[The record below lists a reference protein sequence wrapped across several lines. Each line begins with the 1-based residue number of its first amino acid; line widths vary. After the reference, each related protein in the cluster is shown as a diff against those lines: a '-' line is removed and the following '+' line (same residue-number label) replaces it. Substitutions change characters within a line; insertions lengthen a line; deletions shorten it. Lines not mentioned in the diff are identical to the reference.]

1 MNAPVAKTCRQ
12 RRLFARFASVCA
24 LVALA
29 LLLLPA
35 AAHADGYSMTQTYI
49 GATVEADGSLTVVEG
64 RQFDFDD
71 DINGVFWEINTGTNQ
86 QGGTAGVDVLSV
98 EEEDTAFNKVDSANK
113 GDSGVYT
120 VEQTGDGVRIKVFS
134 PHESGDS
141 AIYYVSYI
149 MTGAVM
155 NWADTAE
162 LYWKFVGD
170 GWSADSD
177 DVEMEVYF
185 ANAAAGTAAVKGDNF
200 RAWGHGPLTGD
211 VSLDADEPMV
221 TYTIPCVHQ
230 GEFAE
235 ARIAFPSD
243 WVPQLAASG
252 EERMSTILGEEK
264 EWADEAN
271 ARRAHARMISNALAV
286 LSVVAAVA
294 FTGTIVVLKLRR
306 RKPKPL
312 FQDEYFRDVPS
323 ADHPAVLSALMSWNE
338 VPDQAYIA
346 TLMKLT
352 DDRVIKLEQATVTKA
367 KKGLL
372 GREKE
377 EQTYRVTVSDA
388 GWKSAK
394 GIDRMVLKVFFA
406 GAKPDENGDRSRTFD
421 ELQHYVKQHATPVG
435 DKLED
440 YQNTVKGKLAD
451 SEYVASDGIVAMV
464 FCLVLGI
471 LIACVPAG
479 SIFFTDGAHANI
491 VAAVISVPIVLVGIG
506 VGLTFRRFTPEGA
519 EVAARC
525 KALKHWLEDFT
536 RLKEAVPGDLVLWN
550 KLLVM
555 GAALGVSK
563 EVLRQLAEAV
573 PPEVREADGFYDNY
587 PCYWWY
593 YHHYGI
599 DSPLDSFNDVY
610 HESIRELASSSD
622 SSGGGGGG
630 GGAVAPTTYDIVIP
644 SALANIVKADKTK
657 AAAGD
662 TVTLT
667 AAGEGTLTVTDAN
680 GKSVAL
686 TDLGSGKYTFK
697 MPSAKVSV
705 GFKTTA
711 DQPCDG
717 GKDCPSAPFTD
728 VDTAKWYHLS
738 VDYVLTHKMM
748 NGVSSRAFA
757 PNANLTRGMLVQ
769 ILYNLEGKP
778 KGTAANFSDV
788 QADAWYA
795 EAVGWAAA
803 NKVVTGYAD
812 GTFRPNDAVTRE
824 QAAAILYRYAQS
836 KGIDVS
842 VGENTN
848 ILSYVDVQ
856 QASEYA
862 IPALQWA
869 VGAGVLNGKNG
880 GRLAPTGTA
889 TRAEIAA
896 IMQRW
901 CENIIKK

>member
-12 RRLFARFASVCA
+12 RHLFARFASVCA

-71 DINGVFWEINTGTNQ
+71 DINGVYWDINTGSNQ

-98 EEEDTAFNKVDSANK
+98 EEDDTAFNKVDYANK

-120 VEQTGDGVRIKVFS
+120 VEQSDGSVRIKVFS
-134 PHESGDS
+134 PHESDDS
-141 AIYYVSYI
+141 AIYYVSYT

-170 GWSADSD
+170 GWSANSD

-185 ANAAAGTAAVKGDNF
+185 ADGAIGTPASKGDNF

-211 VSLDADEPMV
+211 VSIDADEPMV
-221 TYTIPCVHQ
+221 TYTIPCVHE

-243 WVPQLAASG
+243 WVPGLSASS
-252 EERMSTILGEEK
+252 EERMPTILSEEK
-264 EWADEAN
+264 TWAEEAN
-271 ARRAHARMISNALAV
+271 ARRARARMIANTLAAV
-286 LSVVAAVA
+286 SVVAAVT
-294 FTGTIVVLKLRR
+294 FTGVIVVLKLRR

-352 DDRVIKLEQATVTKA
+352 DDRVIKLEETTETK

-372 GREKE
+372 RREKE
-377 EQTYRVTVSDA
+377 ERTYRITVTDEA
-388 GWKSAK
+388 WKAAK
-394 GIDRMVLKVFFA
+394 KDGIDRDVLKVFFA
-406 GAKPDENGDRSRTFD
+406 GVKPDKDGVRSRTFS
-421 ELQHYVKQHATPVG
+421 ELEEYASERTESVG

-440 YQNTVKGKLAD
+440 YQNTVKGELAD
-451 SEYVASDGIVAMV
+451 REYVASDGIVAMV
-464 FCLVLGI
+464 FGLVLGI
-471 LIACVPAG
+471 LIAFIPVG
-479 SIFFTDGAHANI
+479 SIFFTDGAQANI
-491 VAAVISVPIVLVGIG
+491 IAAIVSVPIVLVGIG
-506 VGLTFRRFTPEGA
+506 VSRTFRRFTPEGA

-555 GAALGVSK
+555 GVALGVSK

-593 YHHYGI
+593 YHHYGTE
-599 DSPLDSFNDVY
+599 SPLDSFNDVY
-610 HESIRELASSSD
+610 HESISAVASSSD

-630 GGAVAPTTYDIVIP
+630 G
-644 SALANIVKADKTK
+644 
-657 AAAGD
+657 
-662 TVTLT
+662 
-667 AAGEGTLTVTDAN
+667 
-680 GKSVAL
+680 
-686 TDLGSGKYTFK
+686 F
-697 MPSAKVSV
+697 SV
-705 GFKTTA
+705 G
-711 DQPCDG
+711 G
-717 GKDCPSAPFTD
+717 GGGA
-728 VDTAKWYHLS
+728 
-738 VDYVLTHKMM
+738 
-748 NGVSSRAFA
+748 G
-757 PNANLTRGMLVQ
+757 G
-769 ILYNLEGKP
+769 G
-778 KGTAANFSDV
+778 G
-788 QADAWYA
+788 
-795 EAVGWAAA
+795 G
-803 NKVVTGYAD
+803 
-812 GTFRPNDAVTRE
+812 GTF
-824 QAAAILYRYAQS
+824 
-836 KGIDVS
+836 
-842 VGENTN
+842 
-848 ILSYVDVQ
+848 
-856 QASEYA
+856 
-862 IPALQWA
+862 
-869 VGAGVLNGKNG
+869 
-880 GRLAPTGTA
+880 
-889 TRAEIAA
+889 
-896 IMQRW
+896 
-901 CENIIKK
+901 

>member
-1 MNAPVAKTCRQ
+1 MNTLAAKVSRQ
-12 RRLFARFASVCA
+12 RHLFARFASVCV

-29 LLLLPA
+29 LLLLPV

-49 GATVEADGSLTVVEG
+49 SATVEADGSLTVVEG

-86 QGGTAGVDVLSV
+86 QGGTADVDVLSV

-120 VEQTGDGVRIKVFS
+120 VEQAGDGVRIKVFS

-141 AIYYVSYI
+141 AIYYVSYT

-177 DVEMEVYF
+177 DVEMEVRF

-200 RAWGHGPLTGD
+200 RAWGHGPLAGD

-221 TYTIPCVHQ
+221 TYTIPCVHE

-252 EERMSTILGEEK
+252 EERMSTILSEEK

-271 ARRAHARMISNALAV
+271 ARRAHARMIANALAV

-294 FTGTIVVLKLRR
+294 FTGTIVMLKLRK

-377 EQTYRVTVSDA
+377 EQTYRITVTDEA
-388 GWKSAK
+388 WKAAK
-394 GIDRMVLKVFFA
+394 KDGIDRDVLKVFFA
-406 GAKPDENGDRSRTFD
+406 GVKPDKDGVRSRTFS
-421 ELQHYVKQHATPVG
+421 ELEEYASERTTSVG

-440 YQNTVKGKLAD
+440 YQSTVKGKLEAR
-451 SEYVASDGIVAMV
+451 ELIASDGTVALV
-464 FCLVLGI
+464 AGLVLGI
-471 LIACVPAG
+471 IIVFGILG
-479 SIFFTDGAHANI
+479 SLFYTDFADANVGAAMISIPVTI
-491 VAAVISVPIVLVGIG
+491 VGFVLSC
-506 VGLTFRRFTPEGA
+506 TFRRYTSEGA

-536 RLKEAVPGDLVLWN
+536 RLKEAVPSDLILWN

-555 GAALGVSK
+555 GVALGVSK

-573 PPEVREADGFYDNY
+573 PADLRNSDDFYDNY

-593 YHHYGI
+593 YHHYGNE
-599 DSPLDSFNDVY
+599 SPLDSFNDVY
-610 HESIRELASSSD
+610 HETIRELASSSD
-622 SSGGGGGG
+622 SSSAGSGGGFSGGGGGG
-630 GGAVAPTTYDIVIP
+630 VGG
-644 SALANIVKADKTK
+644 
-657 AAAGD
+657 
-662 TVTLT
+662 
-667 AAGEGTLTVTDAN
+667 
-680 GKSVAL
+680 
-686 TDLGSGKYTFK
+686 
-697 MPSAKVSV
+697 
-705 GFKTTA
+705 
-711 DQPCDG
+711 G
-717 GKDCPSAPFTD
+717 G
-728 VDTAKWYHLS
+728 
-738 VDYVLTHKMM
+738 
-748 NGVSSRAFA
+748 G
-757 PNANLTRGMLVQ
+757 
-769 ILYNLEGKP
+769 
-778 KGTAANFSDV
+778 
-788 QADAWYA
+788 
-795 EAVGWAAA
+795 
-803 NKVVTGYAD
+803 
-812 GTFRPNDAVTRE
+812 GTF
-824 QAAAILYRYAQS
+824 
-836 KGIDVS
+836 
-842 VGENTN
+842 
-848 ILSYVDVQ
+848 
-856 QASEYA
+856 
-862 IPALQWA
+862 
-869 VGAGVLNGKNG
+869 
-880 GRLAPTGTA
+880 
-889 TRAEIAA
+889 
-896 IMQRW
+896 
-901 CENIIKK
+901 

>member
-1 MNAPVAKTCRQ
+1 MNDPVAKTCRQ
-12 RRLFARFASVCA
+12 RRPFARFASVCA

-49 GATVEADGSLTVVEG
+49 SATVEADGSLTVVEG

-71 DINGVFWEINTGTNQ
+71 DINGVFWEINTGSNQ
-86 QGGTAGVDVLSV
+86 QGGS
-98 EEEDTAFNKVDSANK
+98 
-113 GDSGVYT
+113 
-120 VEQTGDGVRIKVFS
+120 
-134 PHESGDS
+134 
-141 AIYYVSYI
+141 
-149 MTGAVM
+149 
-155 NWADTAE
+155 
-162 LYWKFVGD
+162 
-170 GWSADSD
+170 
-177 DVEMEVYF
+177 
-185 ANAAAGTAAVKGDNF
+185 AAVKGDNF

-211 VSLDADEPMV
+211 VSLDEDEPMV

-252 EERMSTILGEEK
+252 EERMSTILSEEK

-271 ARRAHARMISNALAV
+271 ARRAHARMIANALAV

-294 FTGTIVVLKLRR
+294 FTGTIVMLKLRK
-306 RKPKPL
+306 RKPKPKPFL
-312 FQDEYFRDVPS
+312 QDEYFRDVPS

-394 GIDRMVLKVFFA
+394 GIDHMVLKVFFA

-471 LIACVPAG
+471 LIAFVPVG
-479 SIFFTDGAHANI
+479 SIFFTDGAQANI
-491 VAAVISVPIVLVGIG
+491 TAAVISVPIVLVGIG

-536 RLKEAVPGDLVLWN
+536 HLKEAVPGDLVLWN

-555 GAALGVSK
+555 GVALGVSK

-599 DSPLDSFNDVY
+599 ESPLDSFDDVY

-630 GGAVAPTTYDIVIP
+630 GF
-644 SALANIVKADKTK
+644 
-657 AAAGD
+657 
-662 TVTLT
+662 
-667 AAGEGTLTVTDAN
+667 
-680 GKSVAL
+680 
-686 TDLGSGKYTFK
+686 SGGGGGG
-697 MPSAKVSV
+697 V
-705 GFKTTA
+705 G
-711 DQPCDG
+711 G
-717 GKDCPSAPFTD
+717 G
-728 VDTAKWYHLS
+728 
-738 VDYVLTHKMM
+738 
-748 NGVSSRAFA
+748 G
-757 PNANLTRGMLVQ
+757 G
-769 ILYNLEGKP
+769 
-778 KGTAANFSDV
+778 
-788 QADAWYA
+788 
-795 EAVGWAAA
+795 
-803 NKVVTGYAD
+803 
-812 GTFRPNDAVTRE
+812 GTF
-824 QAAAILYRYAQS
+824 
-836 KGIDVS
+836 
-842 VGENTN
+842 
-848 ILSYVDVQ
+848 
-856 QASEYA
+856 
-862 IPALQWA
+862 
-869 VGAGVLNGKNG
+869 
-880 GRLAPTGTA
+880 
-889 TRAEIAA
+889 
-896 IMQRW
+896 
-901 CENIIKK
+901 

>member
-12 RRLFARFASVCA
+12 RHLFARFASVCA

-71 DINGVFWEINTGTNQ
+71 DINGVYWDINTGTNQ

-98 EEEDTAFNKVDSANK
+98 EEDDAAFSRVDYANK

-120 VEQTGDGVRIKVFS
+120 VEQSDGSVRIKVFS
-134 PHESGDS
+134 PHESDDS
-141 AIYYVSYI
+141 AIYYVSYT

-170 GWSADSD
+170 GWSANSD

-185 ANAAAGTAAVKGDNF
+185 ADGAIGTPASKGDNF

-211 VSLDADEPMV
+211 VSIDADEPMV
-221 TYTIPCVHQ
+221 TYTIPCVHE

-243 WVPQLAASG
+243 WVPGLSASS
-252 EERMSTILGEEK
+252 EERMPTILSEEK
-264 EWADEAN
+264 TWAEEAN
-271 ARRAHARMISNALAV
+271 ARRARARMIANTLAAV
-286 LSVVAAVA
+286 SVVAAVT
-294 FTGTIVVLKLRR
+294 FTGVIVVLKLRR

-352 DDRVIKLEQATVTKA
+352 DDRVIKLEETTETK

-372 GREKE
+372 RREKE
-377 EQTYRVTVSDA
+377 EQTYRITVTDEA
-388 GWKSAK
+388 WKAAK
-394 GIDRMVLKVFFA
+394 KDGIDRDVLKVFFA
-406 GAKPDENGDRSRTFD
+406 GVKPDKDGVRSRTFS
-421 ELQHYVKQHATPVG
+421 ELEEYASERTESVG

-440 YQNTVKGKLAD
+440 YQNTVKGELAD
-451 SEYVASDGIVAMV
+451 REYVASDGIVAMV
-464 FCLVLGI
+464 FGLVLAI
-471 LIACVPAG
+471 LIAFIPVG
-479 SIFFTDGAHANI
+479 SIFFTDGAQANI
-491 VAAVISVPIVLVGIG
+491 IAAIVSVPIVLVGIG
-506 VGLTFRRFTPEGA
+506 VSRTFRRFTPEGA

-555 GAALGVSK
+555 GVALGVSK

-593 YHHYGI
+593 YHHYGTE
-599 DSPLDSFNDVY
+599 SPLDSFNDVY
-610 HESIRELASSSD
+610 HETIRELASSSD
-622 SSGGGGGG
+622 SSSGGGGGG
-630 GGAVAPTTYDIVIP
+630 FSGG
-644 SALANIVKADKTK
+644 
-657 AAAGD
+657 G
-662 TVTLT
+662 
-667 AAGEGTLTVTDAN
+667 GG
-680 GKSVAL
+680 G
-686 TDLGSGKYTFK
+686 
-697 MPSAKVSV
+697 V
-705 GFKTTA
+705 G
-711 DQPCDG
+711 G
-717 GKDCPSAPFTD
+717 G
-728 VDTAKWYHLS
+728 
-738 VDYVLTHKMM
+738 
-748 NGVSSRAFA
+748 G
-757 PNANLTRGMLVQ
+757 G
-769 ILYNLEGKP
+769 
-778 KGTAANFSDV
+778 
-788 QADAWYA
+788 
-795 EAVGWAAA
+795 
-803 NKVVTGYAD
+803 
-812 GTFRPNDAVTRE
+812 GTF
-824 QAAAILYRYAQS
+824 
-836 KGIDVS
+836 
-842 VGENTN
+842 
-848 ILSYVDVQ
+848 
-856 QASEYA
+856 
-862 IPALQWA
+862 
-869 VGAGVLNGKNG
+869 
-880 GRLAPTGTA
+880 
-889 TRAEIAA
+889 
-896 IMQRW
+896 
-901 CENIIKK
+901 

>member
-1 MNAPVAKTCRQ
+1 MNTLAAKVSRQ
-12 RRLFARFASVCA
+12 RRPFARFVSICA
-24 LVALA
+24 LVACA

-35 AAHADGYSMTQTYI
+35 VAHADGYSMTQTYI

-71 DINGVFWEINTGTNQ
+71 DINGVFWEINTGSNQ
-86 QGGTAGVDVLSV
+86 QGGAAGVNVLSV
-98 EEEDTAFNKVDSANK
+98 EEDDTAFNKVDSANK
-113 GDSGVYT
+113 GDNGVYT
-120 VEQTGDGVRIKVFS
+120 VEQSDSGVRIKVFS

-141 AIYYVSYI
+141 AIYYVSYT

-252 EERMSTILGEEK
+252 EERMSTILSEEK

-271 ARRAHARMISNALAV
+271 ARRAHARMIANVLAV

-394 GIDRMVLKVFFA
+394 GIDHMVLKVFFA
-406 GAKPDENGDRSRTFD
+406 GVKPDKDGVRSRTFS
-421 ELQHYVKQHATPVG
+421 ELEEYASERTTSVG

-440 YQNTVKGKLAD
+440 YQSTVKGKLEAR
-451 SEYVASDGIVAMV
+451 EFIASDGTIAMV
-464 FCLVLGI
+464 AGLVLGI
-471 LIACVPAG
+471 IIVFGILGSLIYTDFADANVGAAMI
-479 SIFFTDGAHANI
+479 SIPVTI
-491 VAAVISVPIVLVGIG
+491 VGFVLSC
-506 VGLTFRRFTPEGA
+506 TFRRYTPEGA

-536 RLKEAVPGDLVLWN
+536 RLKEAIPSDLILWN

-555 GAALGVSK
+555 GVALGVSK

-573 PPEVREADGFYDNY
+573 PADLRNSDDFYDNY

-593 YHHYGI
+593 YHHYGNE
-599 DSPLDSFNDVY
+599 SPLDSFNDVY
-610 HESIRELASSSD
+610 HETIRELASSSD
-622 SSGGGGGG
+622 SSSGGSGGGFSGGGGGG
-630 GGAVAPTTYDIVIP
+630 VGG
-644 SALANIVKADKTK
+644 
-657 AAAGD
+657 
-662 TVTLT
+662 
-667 AAGEGTLTVTDAN
+667 
-680 GKSVAL
+680 
-686 TDLGSGKYTFK
+686 
-697 MPSAKVSV
+697 
-705 GFKTTA
+705 
-711 DQPCDG
+711 G
-717 GKDCPSAPFTD
+717 G
-728 VDTAKWYHLS
+728 
-738 VDYVLTHKMM
+738 
-748 NGVSSRAFA
+748 G
-757 PNANLTRGMLVQ
+757 
-769 ILYNLEGKP
+769 
-778 KGTAANFSDV
+778 
-788 QADAWYA
+788 
-795 EAVGWAAA
+795 
-803 NKVVTGYAD
+803 
-812 GTFRPNDAVTRE
+812 GTF
-824 QAAAILYRYAQS
+824 
-836 KGIDVS
+836 
-842 VGENTN
+842 
-848 ILSYVDVQ
+848 
-856 QASEYA
+856 
-862 IPALQWA
+862 
-869 VGAGVLNGKNG
+869 
-880 GRLAPTGTA
+880 
-889 TRAEIAA
+889 
-896 IMQRW
+896 
-901 CENIIKK
+901 

>member
-1 MNAPVAKTCRQ
+1 MNTLAAKVSRQ

-49 GATVEADGSLTVVEG
+49 SATVEADGSLTVVEG

-86 QGGTAGVDVLSV
+86 QGGTADVDVLSV

-120 VEQTGDGVRIKVFS
+120 VEQAGDGVRIKVFS

-141 AIYYVSYI
+141 AIYYVSYT

-177 DVEMEVYF
+177 DVEMEVRF

-200 RAWGHGPLTGD
+200 RAWGHGPLAGD
-211 VSLDADEPMV
+211 VSLDEDEPMV

-252 EERMSTILGEEK
+252 EERMSTILSEEK

-271 ARRAHARMISNALAV
+271 ARRAHARMIANALAV

-294 FTGTIVVLKLRR
+294 FTGTIVMLKLRK

-394 GIDRMVLKVFFA
+394 GIDHMVLKVFFA
-406 GAKPDENGDRSRTFD
+406 GVKPDKDGVRSRTFS
-421 ELQHYVKQHATPVG
+421 ELEEYASERTTSVG

-440 YQNTVKGKLAD
+440 YQSTVKGKLEAR
-451 SEYVASDGIVAMV
+451 ELIASDGTIAMV
-464 FCLVLGI
+464 AGLVLGI
-471 LIACVPAG
+471 IIVFGILG
-479 SIFFTDGAHANI
+479 SLFYTDFADANVGAAMISIPVTI
-491 VAAVISVPIVLVGIG
+491 VGFVLSC
-506 VGLTFRRFTPEGA
+506 TFRRYTPEGA

-536 RLKEAVPGDLVLWN
+536 RLKEAIPSDLILWN

-555 GAALGVSK
+555 GVALGVSK

-573 PPEVREADGFYDNY
+573 PADLRNSDDFYDNY

-593 YHHYGI
+593 YHHYGNE
-599 DSPLDSFNDVY
+599 SPLDSFNDVY
-610 HESIRELASSSD
+610 HETIRELASSSD
-622 SSGGGGGG
+622 SSSGGGGGG
-630 GGAVAPTTYDIVIP
+630 FSGG
-644 SALANIVKADKTK
+644 
-657 AAAGD
+657 G
-662 TVTLT
+662 
-667 AAGEGTLTVTDAN
+667 GG
-680 GKSVAL
+680 G
-686 TDLGSGKYTFK
+686 
-697 MPSAKVSV
+697 V
-705 GFKTTA
+705 G
-711 DQPCDG
+711 G
-717 GKDCPSAPFTD
+717 G
-728 VDTAKWYHLS
+728 
-738 VDYVLTHKMM
+738 
-748 NGVSSRAFA
+748 G
-757 PNANLTRGMLVQ
+757 G
-769 ILYNLEGKP
+769 
-778 KGTAANFSDV
+778 
-788 QADAWYA
+788 
-795 EAVGWAAA
+795 
-803 NKVVTGYAD
+803 
-812 GTFRPNDAVTRE
+812 GTF
-824 QAAAILYRYAQS
+824 
-836 KGIDVS
+836 
-842 VGENTN
+842 
-848 ILSYVDVQ
+848 
-856 QASEYA
+856 
-862 IPALQWA
+862 
-869 VGAGVLNGKNG
+869 
-880 GRLAPTGTA
+880 
-889 TRAEIAA
+889 
-896 IMQRW
+896 
-901 CENIIKK
+901 

>member
-1 MNAPVAKTCRQ
+1 MNTLAAKVSRQ
-12 RRLFARFASVCA
+12 RHLFARFASVCA

-35 AAHADGYSMTQTYI
+35 AAHADGYTMTQTYI

-71 DINGVFWEINTGTNQ
+71 DINGVYWDINTGSNQ
-86 QGGTAGVDVLSV
+86 QGGSVNVDVLSV
-98 EEEDTAFNKVDSANK
+98 EEDDAAFSRVDYANK

-120 VEQTGDGVRIKVFS
+120 VEQSDGGVKIKVFS

-141 AIYYVSYI
+141 AIYYVSYT

-170 GWSADSD
+170 GWSANSD

-185 ANAAAGTAAVKGDNF
+185 ANGVTGTPASKGDNF

-211 VSLDADEPMV
+211 VSLDADKPMV

-243 WVPQLAASG
+243 WVPGLSASS
-252 EERMSTILGEEK
+252 EERMPTILSEEK
-264 EWADEAN
+264 AWAEEAN
-271 ARRAHARMISNALAV
+271 ARRARARMIANTLAV
-286 LSVVAAVA
+286 VSVVAAVA
-294 FTGTIVVLKLRR
+294 FTGVIIVLKLRR

-352 DDRVIKLEQATVTKA
+352 DDRVIKLEEATVTKA

-388 GWKSAK
+388 GWRSVRK
-394 GIDRMVLKVFFA
+394 GSVDRAVLKVFFA
-406 GAKPDENGDRSRTFD
+406 GVKPDENGDRSRTFD

-451 SEYVASDGIVAMV
+451 NEYVASDGIVAMV
-464 FCLVLGI
+464 FGLVLGI
-471 LIACVPAG
+471 LIAFIPVG
-479 SIFFTDGAHANI
+479 SIFFTDGAEANI
-491 VAAVISVPIVLVGIG
+491 IAAFISVPIVLVGIG
-506 VGLTFRRFTPEGA
+506 LSLTFRRFTPEGA

-555 GAALGVSK
+555 GVALGVSK

-593 YHHYGI
+593 YHHYGTE
-599 DSPLDSFNDVY
+599 SPLDSFNDVY
-610 HESIRELASSSD
+610 HESISAVASSSD

-630 GGAVAPTTYDIVIP
+630 GFSGGGGGGA
-644 SALANIVKADKTK
+644 
-657 AAAGD
+657 
-662 TVTLT
+662 
-667 AAGEGTLTVTDAN
+667 
-680 GKSVAL
+680 
-686 TDLGSGKYTFK
+686 
-697 MPSAKVSV
+697 
-705 GFKTTA
+705 
-711 DQPCDG
+711 G
-717 GKDCPSAPFTD
+717 G
-728 VDTAKWYHLS
+728 
-738 VDYVLTHKMM
+738 
-748 NGVSSRAFA
+748 G
-757 PNANLTRGMLVQ
+757 G
-769 ILYNLEGKP
+769 G
-778 KGTAANFSDV
+778 
-788 QADAWYA
+788 
-795 EAVGWAAA
+795 
-803 NKVVTGYAD
+803 
-812 GTFRPNDAVTRE
+812 GTF
-824 QAAAILYRYAQS
+824 
-836 KGIDVS
+836 
-842 VGENTN
+842 
-848 ILSYVDVQ
+848 
-856 QASEYA
+856 
-862 IPALQWA
+862 
-869 VGAGVLNGKNG
+869 
-880 GRLAPTGTA
+880 
-889 TRAEIAA
+889 
-896 IMQRW
+896 
-901 CENIIKK
+901 

>member
-1 MNAPVAKTCRQ
+1 MNAPVANTCRQ
-12 RRLFARFASVCA
+12 RCLFARFASVCV

-29 LLLLPA
+29 LLLLPV

-71 DINGVFWEINTGTNQ
+71 DINGVFWEINIGSNQ
-86 QGGTAGVDVLSV
+86 QGGAAGVNVLSV
-98 EEEDTAFNKVDSANK
+98 EEDDTAFNKVDSANK
-113 GDSGVYT
+113 GDNGVYT
-120 VEQTGDGVRIKVFS
+120 VEQSDSGVRIKVFS

-141 AIYYVSYI
+141 AIYYVSYT

-177 DVEMEVYF
+177 DVEMEVHF

-211 VSLDADEPMV
+211 VSLDVDEPMV

-252 EERMSTILGEEK
+252 EERMSTILSEEK

-271 ARRAHARMISNALAV
+271 ARRAHARMIANALAV
-286 LSVVAAVA
+286 VSVVAAVA
-294 FTGTIVVLKLRR
+294 FTGVIVVLKLRR

-352 DDRVIKLEQATVTKA
+352 DDRVIKLEEATVTKA
-367 KKGLL
+367 KKGML

-388 GWKSAK
+388 GWKSVKK
-394 GIDRMVLKVFFA
+394 GSADRAVLKVFFA
-406 GAKPDENGDRSRTFD
+406 GVKPDENGDRTRTFD

-440 YQNTVKGKLAD
+440 YQSTVKGELAD
-451 SEYVASDGIVAMV
+451 REYVASDGIVAMV
-464 FCLVLGI
+464 FGLVLGI
-471 LIACVPAG
+471 LLVCFSVG
-479 SIFFTDGAHANI
+479 SMIFTDVAQANVIAAI
-491 VAAVISVPIVLVGIG
+491 VSVPIVLVG
-506 VGLTFRRFTPEGA
+506 VGLSFTFRRFTPEGA

-555 GAALGVSK
+555 GVALGVSK

-593 YHHYGI
+593 YHHYGTE
-599 DSPLDSFNDVY
+599 SPLDSFNDVY
-610 HESIRELASSSD
+610 HESISAVASSSD
-622 SSGGGGGG
+622 SSSGGGGGG
-630 GGAVAPTTYDIVIP
+630 FSGG
-644 SALANIVKADKTK
+644 
-657 AAAGD
+657 G
-662 TVTLT
+662 
-667 AAGEGTLTVTDAN
+667 GG
-680 GKSVAL
+680 G
-686 TDLGSGKYTFK
+686 
-697 MPSAKVSV
+697 V
-705 GFKTTA
+705 G
-711 DQPCDG
+711 G
-717 GKDCPSAPFTD
+717 G
-728 VDTAKWYHLS
+728 
-738 VDYVLTHKMM
+738 
-748 NGVSSRAFA
+748 G
-757 PNANLTRGMLVQ
+757 G
-769 ILYNLEGKP
+769 
-778 KGTAANFSDV
+778 
-788 QADAWYA
+788 
-795 EAVGWAAA
+795 
-803 NKVVTGYAD
+803 
-812 GTFRPNDAVTRE
+812 GTF
-824 QAAAILYRYAQS
+824 
-836 KGIDVS
+836 
-842 VGENTN
+842 
-848 ILSYVDVQ
+848 
-856 QASEYA
+856 
-862 IPALQWA
+862 
-869 VGAGVLNGKNG
+869 
-880 GRLAPTGTA
+880 
-889 TRAEIAA
+889 
-896 IMQRW
+896 
-901 CENIIKK
+901 

>member
-1 MNAPVAKTCRQ
+1 MNTLAAKVSRQ
-12 RRLFARFASVCA
+12 RHLFARFASVCV

-29 LLLLPA
+29 LLLLPV

-49 GATVEADGSLTVVEG
+49 SATVEADGSLTVVEG

-71 DINGVFWEINTGTNQ
+71 DINGVFWEINTGSNQ

-141 AIYYVSYI
+141 AIYYVSYT

-177 DVEMEVYF
+177 DVEMEVCF

-211 VSLDADEPMV
+211 VSLDEDEPMV

-252 EERMSTILGEEK
+252 EERMSTILSEEK

-271 ARRAHARMISNALAV
+271 ARRAHARMIANALAV

-294 FTGTIVVLKLRR
+294 FTGTIVMLKLRK

-377 EQTYRVTVSDA
+377 EQTYRVTVTDEA
-388 GWKSAK
+388 WKAAK
-394 GIDRMVLKVFFA
+394 KDGIDRDVLKVFFA
-406 GAKPDENGDRSRTFD
+406 GVKPDKDGVRSRTFS
-421 ELQHYVKQHATPVG
+421 ELEEYASERTTSVG

-440 YQNTVKGKLAD
+440 YQSTVKGKLEAR
-451 SEYVASDGIVAMV
+451 ELIASDGTVALV
-464 FCLVLGI
+464 AGLVLGI
-471 LIACVPAG
+471 IIVFGILG
-479 SIFFTDGAHANI
+479 SLFYTDFADANVGAAMISIPVTI
-491 VAAVISVPIVLVGIG
+491 VGFVLSC
-506 VGLTFRRFTPEGA
+506 TFRRYTSEGA

-536 RLKEAVPGDLVLWN
+536 RLKEAVPSDLILWN

-555 GAALGVSK
+555 GVALGVSK

-573 PPEVREADGFYDNY
+573 PADLRNSDDFYDNY

-593 YHHYGI
+593 YHHYGNE
-599 DSPLDSFNDVY
+599 SPLDSFNDVY
-610 HESIRELASSSD
+610 HETIRELASSSD
-622 SSGGGGGG
+622 SSSGGSGGGFSGGGGGG
-630 GGAVAPTTYDIVIP
+630 VGG
-644 SALANIVKADKTK
+644 
-657 AAAGD
+657 
-662 TVTLT
+662 
-667 AAGEGTLTVTDAN
+667 
-680 GKSVAL
+680 
-686 TDLGSGKYTFK
+686 
-697 MPSAKVSV
+697 
-705 GFKTTA
+705 
-711 DQPCDG
+711 G
-717 GKDCPSAPFTD
+717 G
-728 VDTAKWYHLS
+728 
-738 VDYVLTHKMM
+738 
-748 NGVSSRAFA
+748 G
-757 PNANLTRGMLVQ
+757 
-769 ILYNLEGKP
+769 
-778 KGTAANFSDV
+778 
-788 QADAWYA
+788 
-795 EAVGWAAA
+795 
-803 NKVVTGYAD
+803 
-812 GTFRPNDAVTRE
+812 GTF
-824 QAAAILYRYAQS
+824 
-836 KGIDVS
+836 
-842 VGENTN
+842 
-848 ILSYVDVQ
+848 
-856 QASEYA
+856 
-862 IPALQWA
+862 
-869 VGAGVLNGKNG
+869 
-880 GRLAPTGTA
+880 
-889 TRAEIAA
+889 
-896 IMQRW
+896 
-901 CENIIKK
+901 

>member
-12 RRLFARFASVCA
+12 RHLFARFASVCA

-71 DINGVFWEINTGTNQ
+71 DINGVYWDINTGTNQ

-98 EEEDTAFNKVDSANK
+98 EEDDAAFSRVDYANK

-120 VEQTGDGVRIKVFS
+120 VEQSDGSVRIKVFS
-134 PHESGDS
+134 PHESDDS
-141 AIYYVSYI
+141 AIYYVSYT

-170 GWSADSD
+170 GWSANSD

-185 ANAAAGTAAVKGDNF
+185 ADGAIGTPASKGDNF
-200 RAWGHGPLTGD
+200 RAWGHGSLTGD
-211 VSLDADEPMV
+211 VSIDADEPMV
-221 TYTIPCVHQ
+221 TYTIPCVHE

-243 WVPQLAASG
+243 WVPGLSASS
-252 EERMSTILGEEK
+252 EERMPTILSEEK
-264 EWADEAN
+264 TWAEEAN
-271 ARRAHARMISNALAV
+271 ARRARARMIANTLAAV
-286 LSVVAAVA
+286 SVVAAVT
-294 FTGTIVVLKLRR
+294 FTGVIVVLKLRR

-352 DDRVIKLEQATVTKA
+352 DDRVIKLEETTETK

-372 GREKE
+372 RREKE
-377 EQTYRVTVSDA
+377 ERTYRITVTDEA
-388 GWKSAK
+388 WKAAK
-394 GIDRMVLKVFFA
+394 KDGIDRDVLKVFFA
-406 GAKPDENGDRSRTFD
+406 GVKPDKDGVRSRTFS
-421 ELQHYVKQHATPVG
+421 ELEEYASERTESVG

-440 YQNTVKGKLAD
+440 YQNTVKGELAD
-451 SEYVASDGIVAMV
+451 REYVASDGIVAMV
-464 FCLVLGI
+464 FGLVLGI
-471 LIACVPAG
+471 LIAFIPVG
-479 SIFFTDGAHANI
+479 SIFFTDGAQANI
-491 VAAVISVPIVLVGIG
+491 IAAIVSVPIVLVGIG
-506 VGLTFRRFTPEGA
+506 VSRTFRRFTPEGA

-555 GAALGVSK
+555 GVALGVSK

-593 YHHYGI
+593 YHHYGTE
-599 DSPLDSFNDVY
+599 SPLDSFNDVY
-610 HESIRELASSSD
+610 HESISAVASSSD

-630 GGAVAPTTYDIVIP
+630 G
-644 SALANIVKADKTK
+644 
-657 AAAGD
+657 
-662 TVTLT
+662 
-667 AAGEGTLTVTDAN
+667 
-680 GKSVAL
+680 
-686 TDLGSGKYTFK
+686 F
-697 MPSAKVSV
+697 SV
-705 GFKTTA
+705 G
-711 DQPCDG
+711 G
-717 GKDCPSAPFTD
+717 GGGA
-728 VDTAKWYHLS
+728 
-738 VDYVLTHKMM
+738 
-748 NGVSSRAFA
+748 G
-757 PNANLTRGMLVQ
+757 G
-769 ILYNLEGKP
+769 G
-778 KGTAANFSDV
+778 G
-788 QADAWYA
+788 
-795 EAVGWAAA
+795 G
-803 NKVVTGYAD
+803 
-812 GTFRPNDAVTRE
+812 GTF
-824 QAAAILYRYAQS
+824 
-836 KGIDVS
+836 
-842 VGENTN
+842 
-848 ILSYVDVQ
+848 
-856 QASEYA
+856 
-862 IPALQWA
+862 
-869 VGAGVLNGKNG
+869 
-880 GRLAPTGTA
+880 
-889 TRAEIAA
+889 
-896 IMQRW
+896 
-901 CENIIKK
+901 

>member
-1 MNAPVAKTCRQ
+1 MNTLAAKVSRQ
-12 RRLFARFASVCA
+12 HHLFARFASVCV

-35 AAHADGYSMTQTYI
+35 VARADGYSMTQTYI
-49 GATVEADGSLTVVEG
+49 GATVEADGLLSVVEG

-141 AIYYVSYI
+141 ATYYVSYT

-177 DVEMEVYF
+177 DVEMEVRF

-211 VSLDADEPMV
+211 VSLDEDEPMV

-252 EERMSTILGEEK
+252 EERMSTILSEEK

-271 ARRAHARMISNALAV
+271 ARREHARMIANALAV

-294 FTGTIVVLKLRR
+294 FTGTIVMLKLRR

-323 ADHPAVLSALMSWNE
+323 SDHPAVLSALMSWNE

-377 EQTYRVTVSDA
+377 EQTYRVTVTDEA
-388 GWKSAK
+388 WKAAK
-394 GIDRMVLKVFFA
+394 KDGIDRDVLKVFFA
-406 GAKPDENGDRSRTFD
+406 GVKPDKDGVRSRTFS
-421 ELQHYVKQHATPVG
+421 ELEEYASERTTSVG

-440 YQNTVKGKLAD
+440 YQSTVKGKLEAR
-451 SEYVASDGIVAMV
+451 ELIASDGTVALV
-464 FCLVLGI
+464 AGLVLGI
-471 LIACVPAG
+471 IIVFGILG
-479 SIFFTDGAHANI
+479 SLFYTDFADANVGAAMISIPVTI
-491 VAAVISVPIVLVGIG
+491 VGFVLSC
-506 VGLTFRRFTPEGA
+506 TFRRYTSEGA

-536 RLKEAVPGDLVLWN
+536 RLKEAVPSDLILWN

-555 GAALGVSK
+555 GVALGVSK

-573 PPEVREADGFYDNY
+573 PADLRNSDDFYDNY

-593 YHHYGI
+593 YHHYGNE
-599 DSPLDSFNDVY
+599 SPLDSFNDVY
-610 HESIRELASSSD
+610 HETIRELASSSD
-622 SSGGGGGG
+622 SSSGGSGGGFSGGGGGG
-630 GGAVAPTTYDIVIP
+630 VGG
-644 SALANIVKADKTK
+644 
-657 AAAGD
+657 
-662 TVTLT
+662 
-667 AAGEGTLTVTDAN
+667 
-680 GKSVAL
+680 
-686 TDLGSGKYTFK
+686 
-697 MPSAKVSV
+697 
-705 GFKTTA
+705 
-711 DQPCDG
+711 G
-717 GKDCPSAPFTD
+717 G
-728 VDTAKWYHLS
+728 
-738 VDYVLTHKMM
+738 
-748 NGVSSRAFA
+748 G
-757 PNANLTRGMLVQ
+757 
-769 ILYNLEGKP
+769 
-778 KGTAANFSDV
+778 
-788 QADAWYA
+788 
-795 EAVGWAAA
+795 
-803 NKVVTGYAD
+803 
-812 GTFRPNDAVTRE
+812 GTF
-824 QAAAILYRYAQS
+824 
-836 KGIDVS
+836 
-842 VGENTN
+842 
-848 ILSYVDVQ
+848 
-856 QASEYA
+856 
-862 IPALQWA
+862 
-869 VGAGVLNGKNG
+869 
-880 GRLAPTGTA
+880 
-889 TRAEIAA
+889 
-896 IMQRW
+896 
-901 CENIIKK
+901 

>member
-1 MNAPVAKTCRQ
+1 MNTLAAKVSRQ
-12 RRLFARFASVCA
+12 RHLFARFASVCA

-49 GATVEADGSLTVVEG
+49 SATVEADGLLTVVEG

-98 EEEDTAFNKVDSANK
+98 EEEDAAFNKVDSANK

-120 VEQTGDGVRIKVFS
+120 VEQAGDGVRIKVFS

-141 AIYYVSYI
+141 AIYYVSYT

-177 DVEMEVYF
+177 DVEMEVRF

-252 EERMSTILGEEK
+252 EERMSTILSEEK

-271 ARRAHARMISNALAV
+271 ARRAHARMIANALAV

-294 FTGTIVVLKLRR
+294 FTGTIVMLKLRK

-377 EQTYRVTVSDA
+377 EQTYRITVTDEA
-388 GWKSAK
+388 WKAAK
-394 GIDRMVLKVFFA
+394 KDGIDRDVLKVFFA
-406 GAKPDENGDRSRTFD
+406 GVKPDKDGVRSRTFS
-421 ELQHYVKQHATPVG
+421 ELEEYASERTTSVG

-440 YQNTVKGKLAD
+440 YQNAVKGKLAD

-471 LIACVPAG
+471 LIAFVPVG
-479 SIFFTDGAHANI
+479 SIFFTDGAQANI
-491 VAAVISVPIVLVGIG
+491 TAAVISVPIVLVGIG

-555 GAALGVSK
+555 GVALGVSK

-573 PPEVREADGFYDNY
+573 PADLRNSDDFYDNY

-593 YHHYGI
+593 YHHYGNE
-599 DSPLDSFNDVY
+599 SPLDSFNDVY
-610 HESIRELASSSD
+610 HETIRDLASSSD
-622 SSGGGGGG
+622 SSSGGSGGGFSGGGGGG
-630 GGAVAPTTYDIVIP
+630 VGG
-644 SALANIVKADKTK
+644 
-657 AAAGD
+657 
-662 TVTLT
+662 
-667 AAGEGTLTVTDAN
+667 
-680 GKSVAL
+680 
-686 TDLGSGKYTFK
+686 
-697 MPSAKVSV
+697 
-705 GFKTTA
+705 
-711 DQPCDG
+711 G
-717 GKDCPSAPFTD
+717 G
-728 VDTAKWYHLS
+728 
-738 VDYVLTHKMM
+738 
-748 NGVSSRAFA
+748 G
-757 PNANLTRGMLVQ
+757 
-769 ILYNLEGKP
+769 
-778 KGTAANFSDV
+778 
-788 QADAWYA
+788 
-795 EAVGWAAA
+795 
-803 NKVVTGYAD
+803 
-812 GTFRPNDAVTRE
+812 GTF
-824 QAAAILYRYAQS
+824 
-836 KGIDVS
+836 
-842 VGENTN
+842 
-848 ILSYVDVQ
+848 
-856 QASEYA
+856 
-862 IPALQWA
+862 
-869 VGAGVLNGKNG
+869 
-880 GRLAPTGTA
+880 
-889 TRAEIAA
+889 
-896 IMQRW
+896 
-901 CENIIKK
+901 

>member
-1 MNAPVAKTCRQ
+1 MNTLVAKVSRQ
-12 RRLFARFASVCA
+12 RHLFVRFAFVCA

-29 LLLLPA
+29 LLLLPV

-86 QGGTAGVDVLSV
+86 QGGTATVDVLSV
-98 EEEDTAFNKVDSANK
+98 EEDDTAFNKVDSANK
-113 GDSGVYT
+113 GDDGVYT
-120 VEQTGDGVRIKVFS
+120 VEQSDDGVRIKVFS
-134 PHESGDS
+134 PHESGGS
-141 AIYYVSYI
+141 AIFYVSYT

-155 NWADTAE
+155 NWSDTAE

-185 ANAAAGTAAVKGDNF
+185 ANAAGTAAVKGDNF

-235 ARIAFPSD
+235 ARIAFPGD

-252 EERMSTILGEEK
+252 EERMSTILSEEK

-271 ARRAHARMISNALAV
+271 ARRAHTRMIANALAA

-306 RKPKPL
+306 PKPKPL

-323 ADHPAVLSALMSWNE
+323 ADHPAVLAALMSWNN

-352 DDRVIKLEQATVTKA
+352 DDRVIKLEEATEAK

-372 GREKE
+372 RREKE
-377 EQTYRVTVSDA
+377 EHTYRITVTDEA
-388 GWKSAK
+388 WKAVK
-394 GIDRMVLKVFFA
+394 KDGIDRDVLKVFFA
-406 GAKPDENGDRSRTFD
+406 GVKPDKDGVRSRTFS
-421 ELQHYVKQHATPVG
+421 ELEEYASERTTSVG

-440 YQNTVKGKLAD
+440 YQSTVKGKLEAR
-451 SEYVASDGIVAMV
+451 EFIASDGTIAMV
-464 FCLVLGI
+464 AGLVLGI
-471 LIACVPAG
+471 IIVFGILGSLIYTDFADANVGTAMI
-479 SIFFTDGAHANI
+479 SIPVTI
-491 VAAVISVPIVLVGIG
+491 VGFVLSC
-506 VGLTFRRFTPEGA
+506 TFRRYTPEGA

-536 RLKEAVPGDLVLWN
+536 RLKEAIPSDLILWN

-555 GAALGVSK
+555 GVALGVSK

-593 YHHYGI
+593 YHHYGTE
-599 DSPLDSFNDVY
+599 SPLDSFNDVY

-622 SSGGGGGG
+622 SSSGGSGGGFSGGGGGG
-630 GGAVAPTTYDIVIP
+630 VGG
-644 SALANIVKADKTK
+644 
-657 AAAGD
+657 
-662 TVTLT
+662 
-667 AAGEGTLTVTDAN
+667 
-680 GKSVAL
+680 
-686 TDLGSGKYTFK
+686 
-697 MPSAKVSV
+697 
-705 GFKTTA
+705 
-711 DQPCDG
+711 G
-717 GKDCPSAPFTD
+717 G
-728 VDTAKWYHLS
+728 
-738 VDYVLTHKMM
+738 
-748 NGVSSRAFA
+748 G
-757 PNANLTRGMLVQ
+757 
-769 ILYNLEGKP
+769 
-778 KGTAANFSDV
+778 
-788 QADAWYA
+788 
-795 EAVGWAAA
+795 
-803 NKVVTGYAD
+803 
-812 GTFRPNDAVTRE
+812 GTF
-824 QAAAILYRYAQS
+824 
-836 KGIDVS
+836 
-842 VGENTN
+842 
-848 ILSYVDVQ
+848 
-856 QASEYA
+856 
-862 IPALQWA
+862 
-869 VGAGVLNGKNG
+869 
-880 GRLAPTGTA
+880 
-889 TRAEIAA
+889 
-896 IMQRW
+896 
-901 CENIIKK
+901 

>member
-1 MNAPVAKTCRQ
+1 MNAPVAKNCRQ

-35 AAHADGYSMTQTYI
+35 AAHADGYSMSQTHI

-71 DINGVFWEINTGTNQ
+71 DINGVYWDINTGSNQ
-86 QGGTAGVDVLSV
+86 QGGSVGVNVLSV
-98 EEEDTAFNKVDSANK
+98 EEDDTAFNKVDSANK

-120 VEQTGDGVRIKVFS
+120 VEQAGDGVRIKVFS

-141 AIYYVSYI
+141 ATYYVSYS

-170 GWSADSD
+170 GWSSDSD
-177 DVEMEVYF
+177 DVEMEVRF

-211 VSLDADEPMV
+211 VSLNEDEPMV

-252 EERMSTILGEEK
+252 EERMSTILSEEK

-271 ARRAHARMISNALAV
+271 AHRAHARMIANALAV

-338 VPDQAYIA
+338 VPDRAYIA

-352 DDRVIKLEQATVTKA
+352 DDRVIRLEQATVTKA

-377 EQTYRVTVSDA
+377 EQTYRVTVSDT
-388 GWKSAK
+388 GWESAK
-394 GIDRMVLKVFFA
+394 GIDRAVLKVFFA
-406 GAKPDENGDRSRTFD
+406 GTRRRKNGDRSRTFD
-421 ELQHYVKQHATPVG
+421 QMQRYAKENAATVG

-471 LIACVPAG
+471 LIAFVPVG
-479 SIFFTDGAHANI
+479 SIFFTDGAQANI
-491 VAAVISVPIVLVGIG
+491 IAAVISVPIVLVGIG

-573 PPEVREADGFYDNY
+573 PADLRNSDDFYDNY

-593 YHHYGI
+593 YHHYGNE
-599 DSPLDSFNDVY
+599 SPLDSLDDVY
-610 HESIRELASSSD
+610 HETIRELASSSD
-622 SSGGGGGG
+622 SSSGGSGGGFSGGGG
-630 GGAVAPTTYDIVIP
+630 GGA
-644 SALANIVKADKTK
+644 
-657 AAAGD
+657 
-662 TVTLT
+662 
-667 AAGEGTLTVTDAN
+667 
-680 GKSVAL
+680 
-686 TDLGSGKYTFK
+686 
-697 MPSAKVSV
+697 
-705 GFKTTA
+705 
-711 DQPCDG
+711 G
-717 GKDCPSAPFTD
+717 G
-728 VDTAKWYHLS
+728 
-738 VDYVLTHKMM
+738 
-748 NGVSSRAFA
+748 G
-757 PNANLTRGMLVQ
+757 G
-769 ILYNLEGKP
+769 G
-778 KGTAANFSDV
+778 
-788 QADAWYA
+788 
-795 EAVGWAAA
+795 
-803 NKVVTGYAD
+803 
-812 GTFRPNDAVTRE
+812 GTF
-824 QAAAILYRYAQS
+824 
-836 KGIDVS
+836 
-842 VGENTN
+842 
-848 ILSYVDVQ
+848 
-856 QASEYA
+856 
-862 IPALQWA
+862 
-869 VGAGVLNGKNG
+869 
-880 GRLAPTGTA
+880 
-889 TRAEIAA
+889 
-896 IMQRW
+896 
-901 CENIIKK
+901 

>member
-49 GATVEADGSLTVVEG
+49 SATVEADGSLTVVEG
-64 RQFDFDD
+64 RQFEFDD

-98 EEEDTAFNKVDSANK
+98 EEGDTAFNKVDSANK

-120 VEQTGDGVRIKVFS
+120 IEQAGDGVRIKVFS

-141 AIYYVSYI
+141 AIYYVSYT

-235 ARIAFPSD
+235 ARIAFPGD

-252 EERMSTILGEEK
+252 EERMSTILSEEK

-271 ARRAHARMISNALAV
+271 ARRAHARMIANALAV

-294 FTGTIVVLKLRR
+294 FTGTIVMLKLRK

-352 DDRVIKLEQATVTKA
+352 DDRVIKLEEATETK

-372 GREKE
+372 RREKE
-377 EQTYRVTVSDA
+377 EQTYRITVTDEA
-388 GWKSAK
+388 WKAAK
-394 GIDRMVLKVFFA
+394 KDGIDRDVLKVFFA
-406 GAKPDENGDRSRTFD
+406 GVKPDKDGVRSRTFS
-421 ELQHYVKQHATPVG
+421 ELEEYASERTTSVG

-471 LIACVPAG
+471 LIAFVPVG
-479 SIFFTDGAHANI
+479 SIFFTDGAQANI
-491 VAAVISVPIVLVGIG
+491 TAAVISVPIVLVGIG

-555 GAALGVSK
+555 GVALGVSK

-573 PPEVREADGFYDNY
+573 PADLRNSDDFYDNY

-593 YHHYGI
+593 YHHYGNE
-599 DSPLDSFNDVY
+599 SPLDSFNDVY
-610 HESIRELASSSD
+610 HETIRELASSSD
-622 SSGGGGGG
+622 SSSGGGGGG
-630 GGAVAPTTYDIVIP
+630 FSGG
-644 SALANIVKADKTK
+644 
-657 AAAGD
+657 G
-662 TVTLT
+662 
-667 AAGEGTLTVTDAN
+667 GG
-680 GKSVAL
+680 G
-686 TDLGSGKYTFK
+686 
-697 MPSAKVSV
+697 V
-705 GFKTTA
+705 G
-711 DQPCDG
+711 G
-717 GKDCPSAPFTD
+717 G
-728 VDTAKWYHLS
+728 
-738 VDYVLTHKMM
+738 
-748 NGVSSRAFA
+748 G
-757 PNANLTRGMLVQ
+757 G
-769 ILYNLEGKP
+769 
-778 KGTAANFSDV
+778 
-788 QADAWYA
+788 
-795 EAVGWAAA
+795 
-803 NKVVTGYAD
+803 
-812 GTFRPNDAVTRE
+812 GTF
-824 QAAAILYRYAQS
+824 
-836 KGIDVS
+836 
-842 VGENTN
+842 
-848 ILSYVDVQ
+848 
-856 QASEYA
+856 
-862 IPALQWA
+862 
-869 VGAGVLNGKNG
+869 
-880 GRLAPTGTA
+880 
-889 TRAEIAA
+889 
-896 IMQRW
+896 
-901 CENIIKK
+901 

>member
-1 MNAPVAKTCRQ
+1 MNTLAAKVSRQ
-12 RRLFARFASVCA
+12 RHLFARFASVCV

-29 LLLLPA
+29 LLLLPV

-49 GATVEADGSLTVVEG
+49 SATVEADGSLTVVEG

-71 DINGVFWEINTGTNQ
+71 DINGVFWEINTGSNQ

-141 AIYYVSYI
+141 AIYYVSYT

-177 DVEMEVYF
+177 DVEMEVCF

-211 VSLDADEPMV
+211 VSLDEDEPMV

-252 EERMSTILGEEK
+252 EERMSTILSEEK

-271 ARRAHARMISNALAV
+271 ARRAHARMIANALAV

-294 FTGTIVVLKLRR
+294 FTGTIVMLKLRK

-377 EQTYRVTVSDA
+377 EQTYRVTVTDEA
-388 GWKSAK
+388 WKAAK
-394 GIDRMVLKVFFA
+394 KDGIDRDVLKVFFA
-406 GAKPDENGDRSRTFD
+406 GVKPDKDGVRSRTFS
-421 ELQHYVKQHATPVG
+421 ELEEYASERTTSVG

-440 YQNTVKGKLAD
+440 YQSTVKGKLEAR
-451 SEYVASDGIVAMV
+451 ELIASDGTVALV
-464 FCLVLGI
+464 AGLVLGI
-471 LIACVPAG
+471 IIVFGILG
-479 SIFFTDGAHANI
+479 SLFYTDFADANVGAAMISIPVTI
-491 VAAVISVPIVLVGIG
+491 VGFVLSC
-506 VGLTFRRFTPEGA
+506 TFRRYTSEGA

-555 GAALGVSK
+555 GVALGVSK

-573 PPEVREADGFYDNY
+573 PADLRNSDDFYDNY

-593 YHHYGI
+593 YHHYGNE
-599 DSPLDSFNDVY
+599 SPLDSFNDVY
-610 HESIRELASSSD
+610 HETIRELASSSD
-622 SSGGGGGG
+622 SSSGGSGGGFSGGGGGG
-630 GGAVAPTTYDIVIP
+630 VGG
-644 SALANIVKADKTK
+644 
-657 AAAGD
+657 
-662 TVTLT
+662 
-667 AAGEGTLTVTDAN
+667 
-680 GKSVAL
+680 
-686 TDLGSGKYTFK
+686 
-697 MPSAKVSV
+697 
-705 GFKTTA
+705 
-711 DQPCDG
+711 G
-717 GKDCPSAPFTD
+717 G
-728 VDTAKWYHLS
+728 
-738 VDYVLTHKMM
+738 
-748 NGVSSRAFA
+748 G
-757 PNANLTRGMLVQ
+757 
-769 ILYNLEGKP
+769 
-778 KGTAANFSDV
+778 
-788 QADAWYA
+788 
-795 EAVGWAAA
+795 
-803 NKVVTGYAD
+803 
-812 GTFRPNDAVTRE
+812 GTF
-824 QAAAILYRYAQS
+824 
-836 KGIDVS
+836 
-842 VGENTN
+842 
-848 ILSYVDVQ
+848 
-856 QASEYA
+856 
-862 IPALQWA
+862 
-869 VGAGVLNGKNG
+869 
-880 GRLAPTGTA
+880 
-889 TRAEIAA
+889 
-896 IMQRW
+896 
-901 CENIIKK
+901 

>member
-1 MNAPVAKTCRQ
+1 MNAPVANACRQ
-12 RRLFARFASVCA
+12 RRLFARFVSVCA
-24 LVALA
+24 FVALA
-29 LLLLPA
+29 LLLLPV

-71 DINGVFWEINTGTNQ
+71 DINGVFWEINTGSNQ
-86 QGGTAGVDVLSV
+86 QGGAAGVDVLSV

-120 VEQTGDGVRIKVFS
+120 VEQSDGGVKIKVFS

-141 AIYYVSYI
+141 VIYYVSYT

-177 DVEMEVYF
+177 DVEMEVHF
-185 ANAAAGTAAVKGDNF
+185 ANGAIGTAAVKGDNF

-211 VSLDADEPMV
+211 VSLDEDEPMV

-252 EERMSTILGEEK
+252 EERMSTILSEEK
-264 EWADEAN
+264 EWANEAN
-271 ARRAHARMISNALAV
+271 ARRAHARMIANALAV
-286 LSVVAAVA
+286 LSVVAAAA

-352 DDRVIKLEQATVTKA
+352 DDRVIKLEEATETK

-372 GREKE
+372 RREKE
-377 EQTYRVTVSDA
+377 EQTYRITVTDEA
-388 GWKSAK
+388 WKAAK
-394 GIDRMVLKVFFA
+394 KDGIDRDVLKVFFA
-406 GAKPDENGDRSRTFD
+406 GVKPDKDGVRSRTFS
-421 ELQHYVKQHATPVG
+421 ELEEYASERTTSVG

-471 LIACVPAG
+471 LIAFVPMG
-479 SIFFTDGAHANI
+479 SIFFTDGAQANI
-491 VAAVISVPIVLVGIG
+491 IAAVISVPIVLVGIG

-555 GAALGVSK
+555 GVALGVSK

-630 GGAVAPTTYDIVIP
+630 GF
-644 SALANIVKADKTK
+644 
-657 AAAGD
+657 
-662 TVTLT
+662 
-667 AAGEGTLTVTDAN
+667 
-680 GKSVAL
+680 
-686 TDLGSGKYTFK
+686 SGGGGGG
-697 MPSAKVSV
+697 V
-705 GFKTTA
+705 G
-711 DQPCDG
+711 G
-717 GKDCPSAPFTD
+717 G
-728 VDTAKWYHLS
+728 
-738 VDYVLTHKMM
+738 
-748 NGVSSRAFA
+748 G
-757 PNANLTRGMLVQ
+757 G
-769 ILYNLEGKP
+769 
-778 KGTAANFSDV
+778 
-788 QADAWYA
+788 
-795 EAVGWAAA
+795 
-803 NKVVTGYAD
+803 
-812 GTFRPNDAVTRE
+812 GTF
-824 QAAAILYRYAQS
+824 
-836 KGIDVS
+836 
-842 VGENTN
+842 
-848 ILSYVDVQ
+848 
-856 QASEYA
+856 
-862 IPALQWA
+862 
-869 VGAGVLNGKNG
+869 
-880 GRLAPTGTA
+880 
-889 TRAEIAA
+889 
-896 IMQRW
+896 
-901 CENIIKK
+901 

>member
-12 RRLFARFASVCA
+12 RHLFARFASVCA

-71 DINGVFWEINTGTNQ
+71 DINGVYWDINTGTNQ

-98 EEEDTAFNKVDSANK
+98 EEDDAAFSRVDYANK

-120 VEQTGDGVRIKVFS
+120 VEQSDGSVRIKVFS
-134 PHESGDS
+134 PHESDDS
-141 AIYYVSYI
+141 AIYYVSYT

-170 GWSADSD
+170 GWSANSD

-185 ANAAAGTAAVKGDNF
+185 ADGAIGTPASKGDNF

-211 VSLDADEPMV
+211 VSIDADEPMV
-221 TYTIPCVHQ
+221 TYTIPCVHE

-243 WVPQLAASG
+243 WVPGLSASS
-252 EERMSTILGEEK
+252 EERMPTILSEEK
-264 EWADEAN
+264 TWAEEAN
-271 ARRAHARMISNALAV
+271 ARRARARMIANTLAAV
-286 LSVVAAVA
+286 SVVAAVT
-294 FTGTIVVLKLRR
+294 FTGVIVVLKLRR

-352 DDRVIKLEQATVTKA
+352 DDRVIKLEEATETK

-372 GREKE
+372 RREKE
-377 EQTYRVTVSDA
+377 EQTYRITVTDEA
-388 GWKSAK
+388 WKAAK
-394 GIDRMVLKVFFA
+394 KDGIDRDVLKVFFA
-406 GAKPDENGDRSRTFD
+406 GVKPDKDGVRSRTFS
-421 ELQHYVKQHATPVG
+421 ELEEYASERTESVG

-440 YQNTVKGKLAD
+440 YQNTVKGELAD
-451 SEYVASDGIVAMV
+451 REYVASDGIVAMV
-464 FCLVLGI
+464 FGLVLGI
-471 LIACVPAG
+471 LIAFIPVG
-479 SIFFTDGAHANI
+479 SIFFTDGAQANI
-491 VAAVISVPIVLVGIG
+491 IAAIVSVPIVLVGIG
-506 VGLTFRRFTPEGA
+506 VSRTFRRFTPEGA

-555 GAALGVSK
+555 GVALGVSK

-593 YHHYGI
+593 YHHYGTE
-599 DSPLDSFNDVY
+599 SPLDSFNDVY
-610 HESIRELASSSD
+610 HETIRELASSSD
-622 SSGGGGGG
+622 SSSGGGGGG
-630 GGAVAPTTYDIVIP
+630 FSGG
-644 SALANIVKADKTK
+644 
-657 AAAGD
+657 G
-662 TVTLT
+662 
-667 AAGEGTLTVTDAN
+667 GG
-680 GKSVAL
+680 G
-686 TDLGSGKYTFK
+686 
-697 MPSAKVSV
+697 V
-705 GFKTTA
+705 G
-711 DQPCDG
+711 G
-717 GKDCPSAPFTD
+717 G
-728 VDTAKWYHLS
+728 
-738 VDYVLTHKMM
+738 
-748 NGVSSRAFA
+748 G
-757 PNANLTRGMLVQ
+757 G
-769 ILYNLEGKP
+769 
-778 KGTAANFSDV
+778 
-788 QADAWYA
+788 
-795 EAVGWAAA
+795 
-803 NKVVTGYAD
+803 
-812 GTFRPNDAVTRE
+812 GTF
-824 QAAAILYRYAQS
+824 
-836 KGIDVS
+836 
-842 VGENTN
+842 
-848 ILSYVDVQ
+848 
-856 QASEYA
+856 
-862 IPALQWA
+862 
-869 VGAGVLNGKNG
+869 
-880 GRLAPTGTA
+880 
-889 TRAEIAA
+889 
-896 IMQRW
+896 
-901 CENIIKK
+901 

>member
-12 RRLFARFASVCA
+12 RCPFARFASICA
-24 LVALA
+24 LIACA

-35 AAHADGYSMTQTYI
+35 VARADGYSMTQTYI
-49 GATVEADGSLTVVEG
+49 SATVEADGSLTVVEG

-98 EEEDTAFNKVDSANK
+98 EEDDTAFNKVDSANK
-113 GDSGVYT
+113 GDDGVYT
-120 VEQTGDGVRIKVFS
+120 VEQSDDGVRIKVFS

-141 AIYYVSYI
+141 VIFYVSYT

-155 NWADTAE
+155 NWSDTAE

-252 EERMSTILGEEK
+252 EERTSTILSEEK

-271 ARRAHARMISNALAV
+271 ARRAHARMIANALAV

-352 DDRVIKLEQATVTKA
+352 DDRVIKLEEATETK

-372 GREKE
+372 RREKE
-377 EQTYRVTVSDA
+377 EQTYRITVTDEA
-388 GWKSAK
+388 WKAAK
-394 GIDRMVLKVFFA
+394 KDGIDRDVLKVFFA
-406 GAKPDENGDRSRTFD
+406 GVKPDKDGVRSRTFS
-421 ELQHYVKQHATPVG
+421 ELEEYASERTTSVG

-471 LIACVPAG
+471 LIAFVPMG
-479 SIFFTDGAHANI
+479 SIFFTDGAQVNI
-491 VAAVISVPIVLVGIG
+491 IAAVISVPIVLVGIG

-555 GAALGVSK
+555 GVALGVSK

-630 GGAVAPTTYDIVIP
+630 GF
-644 SALANIVKADKTK
+644 
-657 AAAGD
+657 
-662 TVTLT
+662 
-667 AAGEGTLTVTDAN
+667 
-680 GKSVAL
+680 
-686 TDLGSGKYTFK
+686 SGGGGGG
-697 MPSAKVSV
+697 V
-705 GFKTTA
+705 G
-711 DQPCDG
+711 G
-717 GKDCPSAPFTD
+717 G
-728 VDTAKWYHLS
+728 
-738 VDYVLTHKMM
+738 
-748 NGVSSRAFA
+748 G
-757 PNANLTRGMLVQ
+757 G
-769 ILYNLEGKP
+769 
-778 KGTAANFSDV
+778 
-788 QADAWYA
+788 
-795 EAVGWAAA
+795 
-803 NKVVTGYAD
+803 
-812 GTFRPNDAVTRE
+812 GTF
-824 QAAAILYRYAQS
+824 
-836 KGIDVS
+836 
-842 VGENTN
+842 
-848 ILSYVDVQ
+848 
-856 QASEYA
+856 
-862 IPALQWA
+862 
-869 VGAGVLNGKNG
+869 
-880 GRLAPTGTA
+880 
-889 TRAEIAA
+889 
-896 IMQRW
+896 
-901 CENIIKK
+901 

>member
-12 RRLFARFASVCA
+12 RHLFARFASVCA

-71 DINGVFWEINTGTNQ
+71 DINGVYWDINTGTNQ

-98 EEEDTAFNKVDSANK
+98 EEDDAAFSRVDYANK

-120 VEQTGDGVRIKVFS
+120 VEQSDGGVKIKVFS

-141 AIYYVSYI
+141 AIFYVSYT

-170 GWSADSD
+170 GWSANSD

-185 ANAAAGTAAVKGDNF
+185 ADGAIGTPASKGDNF

-221 TYTIPCVHQ
+221 TYTIPCVHE

-243 WVPQLAASG
+243 WVPGLSASS
-252 EERMSTILGEEK
+252 EERMPTILSEEK
-264 EWADEAN
+264 TWAEEAN
-271 ARRAHARMISNALAV
+271 ARRASARMIANTLAAV
-286 LSVVAAVA
+286 SVVAAVT
-294 FTGTIVVLKLRR
+294 FTGVIVVLKLRR

-352 DDRVIKLEQATVTKA
+352 DDRVIKLEETTETK

-372 GREKE
+372 RREKE
-377 EQTYRVTVSDA
+377 EQTYRITVTDEA
-388 GWKSAK
+388 WKAAK
-394 GIDRMVLKVFFA
+394 KDGIDRDVLKVFFA
-406 GAKPDENGDRSRTFD
+406 GVKPDKDGVRSRTFS
-421 ELQHYVKQHATPVG
+421 ELEEYASERTESVG

-440 YQNTVKGKLAD
+440 YQNTVKGELAD
-451 SEYVASDGIVAMV
+451 REYVASDGIVAMV
-464 FCLVLGI
+464 FGLVLGI
-471 LIACVPAG
+471 LIAFIPVG
-479 SIFFTDGAHANI
+479 SIFFTDGAQANI
-491 VAAVISVPIVLVGIG
+491 IAAIVSVPIVLVGIG
-506 VGLTFRRFTPEGA
+506 VSRTFRRFTPEGA

-555 GAALGVSK
+555 GVALGVSK

-593 YHHYGI
+593 YHHYGTE
-599 DSPLDSFNDVY
+599 SPLDSFNDVY
-610 HESIRELASSSD
+610 HESISAVASSSD

-630 GGAVAPTTYDIVIP
+630 G
-644 SALANIVKADKTK
+644 
-657 AAAGD
+657 
-662 TVTLT
+662 
-667 AAGEGTLTVTDAN
+667 
-680 GKSVAL
+680 
-686 TDLGSGKYTFK
+686 F
-697 MPSAKVSV
+697 SV
-705 GFKTTA
+705 G
-711 DQPCDG
+711 G
-717 GKDCPSAPFTD
+717 GGGA
-728 VDTAKWYHLS
+728 
-738 VDYVLTHKMM
+738 
-748 NGVSSRAFA
+748 G
-757 PNANLTRGMLVQ
+757 G
-769 ILYNLEGKP
+769 G
-778 KGTAANFSDV
+778 G
-788 QADAWYA
+788 
-795 EAVGWAAA
+795 G
-803 NKVVTGYAD
+803 
-812 GTFRPNDAVTRE
+812 GTF
-824 QAAAILYRYAQS
+824 
-836 KGIDVS
+836 
-842 VGENTN
+842 
-848 ILSYVDVQ
+848 
-856 QASEYA
+856 
-862 IPALQWA
+862 
-869 VGAGVLNGKNG
+869 
-880 GRLAPTGTA
+880 
-889 TRAEIAA
+889 
-896 IMQRW
+896 
-901 CENIIKK
+901 

>member
-12 RRLFARFASVCA
+12 RHLFARFASVCA

-71 DINGVFWEINTGTNQ
+71 DINGVYWDINTGSNQ

-98 EEEDTAFNKVDSANK
+98 EEDDTAFNKVDYANK

-120 VEQTGDGVRIKVFS
+120 VEQSEGSVRIKVFS
-134 PHESGDS
+134 PHESDDS
-141 AIYYVSYI
+141 AIYYVSYT

-177 DVEMEVYF
+177 DVEMEVHF

-211 VSLDADEPMV
+211 VSIDADKPMV
-221 TYTIPCVHQ
+221 TYAIPCVHQ

-235 ARIAFPSD
+235 ARVAFPSD
-243 WVPQLAASG
+243 WVPGLSASS
-252 EERMSTILGEEK
+252 EERMPTILSEEK
-264 EWADEAN
+264 TWAEEAN
-271 ARRAHARMISNALAV
+271 ARRARARMIANTLAAV
-286 LSVVAAVA
+286 SVVAAVT
-294 FTGTIVVLKLRR
+294 FTGVIVVLKLRR

-352 DDRVIKLEQATVTKA
+352 DDRVIKLEETTETK

-372 GREKE
+372 RREKE
-377 EQTYRVTVSDA
+377 ERTYRITVTDEA
-388 GWKSAK
+388 WKAAK
-394 GIDRMVLKVFFA
+394 KDGIDRDVLKVFFA
-406 GAKPDENGDRSRTFD
+406 GVKPDKDGVRSRTFS
-421 ELQHYVKQHATPVG
+421 ELEEYASERTESVG

-440 YQNTVKGKLAD
+440 YQNTVKGELAD
-451 SEYVASDGIVAMV
+451 REYVASDGIVAMV
-464 FCLVLGI
+464 FGLVLGI
-471 LIACVPAG
+471 LIAFIPVG
-479 SIFFTDGAHANI
+479 SIFFTDGAQANI
-491 VAAVISVPIVLVGIG
+491 IAAIVSVPIVLVGIG
-506 VGLTFRRFTPEGA
+506 VSRTFRRFTPEGA

-555 GAALGVSK
+555 GVALGVSK

-593 YHHYGI
+593 YHHYGTE
-599 DSPLDSFNDVY
+599 SPLDSFNDVY
-610 HESIRELASSSD
+610 HESISAVASSSD

-630 GGAVAPTTYDIVIP
+630 GFSGGGGGGA
-644 SALANIVKADKTK
+644 
-657 AAAGD
+657 
-662 TVTLT
+662 
-667 AAGEGTLTVTDAN
+667 
-680 GKSVAL
+680 
-686 TDLGSGKYTFK
+686 
-697 MPSAKVSV
+697 
-705 GFKTTA
+705 
-711 DQPCDG
+711 G
-717 GKDCPSAPFTD
+717 G
-728 VDTAKWYHLS
+728 
-738 VDYVLTHKMM
+738 
-748 NGVSSRAFA
+748 G
-757 PNANLTRGMLVQ
+757 G
-769 ILYNLEGKP
+769 G
-778 KGTAANFSDV
+778 
-788 QADAWYA
+788 
-795 EAVGWAAA
+795 
-803 NKVVTGYAD
+803 
-812 GTFRPNDAVTRE
+812 GTF
-824 QAAAILYRYAQS
+824 
-836 KGIDVS
+836 
-842 VGENTN
+842 
-848 ILSYVDVQ
+848 
-856 QASEYA
+856 
-862 IPALQWA
+862 
-869 VGAGVLNGKNG
+869 
-880 GRLAPTGTA
+880 
-889 TRAEIAA
+889 
-896 IMQRW
+896 
-901 CENIIKK
+901 

>member
-1 MNAPVAKTCRQ
+1 MNDPVAKTCRQ

-49 GATVEADGSLTVVEG
+49 SATVEADGSLTVVEG

-71 DINGVFWEINTGTNQ
+71 DINGVFWEINTGANQ

-120 VEQTGDGVRIKVFS
+120 VEQAGDGVRIKVFS

-141 AIYYVSYI
+141 AIYYVSYT

-185 ANAAAGTAAVKGDNF
+185 ANAAAGTAAAKGDNF

-211 VSLDADEPMV
+211 VSLDEDEPMV

-252 EERMSTILGEEK
+252 EERMSTILSEEK

-271 ARRAHARMISNALAV
+271 ARREHARAV
-286 LSVVAAVA
+286 ASAIAVVCVVVAVA
-294 FTGTIVVLKLRR
+294 YTGVIVMLKLRR
-306 RKPKPL
+306 PKPKPL

-323 ADHPAVLSALMSWNE
+323 ADHPAVLAALMSWND

-352 DDRVIKLEQATVTKA
+352 DDRVIKLEEATETK

-372 GREKE
+372 RREKE
-377 EQTYRVTVSDA
+377 EQTYRITVTDEA
-388 GWKSAK
+388 WKAAK
-394 GIDRMVLKVFFA
+394 KDGIDRDVLKVFFA
-406 GAKPDENGDRSRTFD
+406 GVKPDKDGVRSRTFS
-421 ELQHYVKQHATPVG
+421 ELEEYASERTTSVG

-471 LIACVPAG
+471 LVAFVPVG
-479 SIFFTDGAHANI
+479 SIFFTDGAQANI
-491 VAAVISVPIVLVGIG
+491 TAAVISVPIVLVGIG

-555 GAALGVSK
+555 GVALGVSK

-599 DSPLDSFNDVY
+599 ESPLDSFDDVY

-622 SSGGGGGG
+622 SSSGGGGGG
-630 GGAVAPTTYDIVIP
+630 FSGG
-644 SALANIVKADKTK
+644 
-657 AAAGD
+657 G
-662 TVTLT
+662 
-667 AAGEGTLTVTDAN
+667 GG
-680 GKSVAL
+680 G
-686 TDLGSGKYTFK
+686 
-697 MPSAKVSV
+697 V
-705 GFKTTA
+705 G
-711 DQPCDG
+711 G
-717 GKDCPSAPFTD
+717 G
-728 VDTAKWYHLS
+728 
-738 VDYVLTHKMM
+738 
-748 NGVSSRAFA
+748 G
-757 PNANLTRGMLVQ
+757 G
-769 ILYNLEGKP
+769 
-778 KGTAANFSDV
+778 
-788 QADAWYA
+788 
-795 EAVGWAAA
+795 
-803 NKVVTGYAD
+803 
-812 GTFRPNDAVTRE
+812 GTF
-824 QAAAILYRYAQS
+824 
-836 KGIDVS
+836 
-842 VGENTN
+842 
-848 ILSYVDVQ
+848 
-856 QASEYA
+856 
-862 IPALQWA
+862 
-869 VGAGVLNGKNG
+869 
-880 GRLAPTGTA
+880 
-889 TRAEIAA
+889 
-896 IMQRW
+896 
-901 CENIIKK
+901 

>member
-1 MNAPVAKTCRQ
+1 MNAPVAQPCRQ

-35 AAHADGYSMTQTYI
+35 VAHADGYSMSQTYI

-71 DINGVFWEINTGTNQ
+71 DINGVYWDINTGSNQ
-86 QGGTAGVDVLSV
+86 QGGSVVVNVLSV
-98 EEEDTAFNKVDSANK
+98 EEDDTAFNKVDSANK
-113 GDSGVYT
+113 GDDGVYT
-120 VEQTGDGVRIKVFS
+120 VEQSDDGVKIKVFS

-141 AIYYVSYI
+141 AIYYVSYS

-243 WVPQLAASG
+243 WVPWLSASS
-252 EERMSTILGEEK
+252 EERMSTILSEEK

-271 ARRAHARMISNALAV
+271 ARRAHARMIANVLAV

-323 ADHPAVLSALMSWNE
+323 ADHPAVLSTLMSWND

-352 DDRVIKLEQATVTKA
+352 DDRVIKLEESTETK

-377 EQTYRVTVSDA
+377 EQTYRLTVTDE
-388 GWKSAK
+388 GWKSVK
-394 GIDRMVLKVFFA
+394 KDSVDRAVLKVFFA
-406 GAKPDENGDRSRTFD
+406 GVKPDESGIRSRTFS
-421 ELQHYVKQHATPVG
+421 ELEDYVSDHAESAG

-440 YQNTVKGKLAD
+440 YQNTVKGELVD
-451 SEYVASDGIVAMV
+451 REYVASDGIVAMV
-464 FCLVLGI
+464 FGLVLGI
-471 LIACVPAG
+471 LIAFIPIG
-479 SIFFTDGAHANI
+479 SIFFTDAAQANVI
-491 VAAVISVPIVLVGIG
+491 AAVISVPIVLVGIG
-506 VGLTFRRFTPEGA
+506 VSLTFRRYTPEGA

-536 RLKEAVPGDLVLWN
+536 RLKEAVPGDLILWN

-555 GAALGVSK
+555 GVALGVSK

-573 PPEVREADGFYDNY
+573 PADLRDSDDFYDNY

-593 YHHYGI
+593 YHHYGNE
-599 DSPLDSFNDVY
+599 SPLDSFDDVY
-610 HESIRELASSSD
+610 HETIRELASSSD
-622 SSGGGGGG
+622 SSSGGGGGGFSGGGG
-630 GGAVAPTTYDIVIP
+630 GGA
-644 SALANIVKADKTK
+644 
-657 AAAGD
+657 
-662 TVTLT
+662 
-667 AAGEGTLTVTDAN
+667 
-680 GKSVAL
+680 
-686 TDLGSGKYTFK
+686 
-697 MPSAKVSV
+697 
-705 GFKTTA
+705 
-711 DQPCDG
+711 G
-717 GKDCPSAPFTD
+717 G
-728 VDTAKWYHLS
+728 
-738 VDYVLTHKMM
+738 
-748 NGVSSRAFA
+748 G
-757 PNANLTRGMLVQ
+757 G
-769 ILYNLEGKP
+769 G
-778 KGTAANFSDV
+778 
-788 QADAWYA
+788 
-795 EAVGWAAA
+795 
-803 NKVVTGYAD
+803 
-812 GTFRPNDAVTRE
+812 GTF
-824 QAAAILYRYAQS
+824 
-836 KGIDVS
+836 
-842 VGENTN
+842 
-848 ILSYVDVQ
+848 
-856 QASEYA
+856 
-862 IPALQWA
+862 
-869 VGAGVLNGKNG
+869 
-880 GRLAPTGTA
+880 
-889 TRAEIAA
+889 
-896 IMQRW
+896 
-901 CENIIKK
+901 

>member
-12 RRLFARFASVCA
+12 RHLFVRFASVCA

-71 DINGVFWEINTGTNQ
+71 DINGVYWDINTGTNQ

-98 EEEDTAFNKVDSANK
+98 EEDDAAFSRVDYANK

-120 VEQTGDGVRIKVFS
+120 VEQSDGSVRIKVFS
-134 PHESGDS
+134 PHESDDS
-141 AIYYVSYI
+141 AIYYVSYT

-170 GWSADSD
+170 GWSANSD

-185 ANAAAGTAAVKGDNF
+185 ADGAIGTPASKGDNF

-211 VSLDADEPMV
+211 VSIDADEPMV
-221 TYTIPCVHQ
+221 TYTIPCVHE

-243 WVPQLAASG
+243 WVPGLSASS
-252 EERMSTILGEEK
+252 EERMPTILSEEK
-264 EWADEAN
+264 TWAEEAN
-271 ARRAHARMISNALAV
+271 ARRARARMIANTLAAV
-286 LSVVAAVA
+286 SVVAAVT
-294 FTGTIVVLKLRR
+294 FTGVIVVLKLRR

-352 DDRVIKLEQATVTKA
+352 DDRVIKLEETTETK

-372 GREKE
+372 RREKE
-377 EQTYRVTVSDA
+377 ERTYRITVTDEA
-388 GWKSAK
+388 WKAAK
-394 GIDRMVLKVFFA
+394 KDGIDRDVLKVFFA
-406 GAKPDENGDRSRTFD
+406 GVKPDKDGVRSRTFS
-421 ELQHYVKQHATPVG
+421 ELEEYASERTESVG

-440 YQNTVKGKLAD
+440 YQNTVKGELAD
-451 SEYVASDGIVAMV
+451 REYVASDGIVAMV
-464 FCLVLGI
+464 LGLVLGI
-471 LIACVPAG
+471 LIAFIPVG
-479 SIFFTDGAHANI
+479 SIFFTDGAQANI
-491 VAAVISVPIVLVGIG
+491 IAAIVSVPIVLVGIG
-506 VGLTFRRFTPEGA
+506 VSRTFRRFTPEGA

-555 GAALGVSK
+555 GVALGVSK

-593 YHHYGI
+593 YHHYGTE
-599 DSPLDSFNDVY
+599 SPLDSFNDVY
-610 HESIRELASSSD
+610 HESISAVASSSD

-630 GGAVAPTTYDIVIP
+630 G
-644 SALANIVKADKTK
+644 
-657 AAAGD
+657 
-662 TVTLT
+662 
-667 AAGEGTLTVTDAN
+667 
-680 GKSVAL
+680 
-686 TDLGSGKYTFK
+686 F
-697 MPSAKVSV
+697 SV
-705 GFKTTA
+705 G
-711 DQPCDG
+711 G
-717 GKDCPSAPFTD
+717 GGGA
-728 VDTAKWYHLS
+728 
-738 VDYVLTHKMM
+738 
-748 NGVSSRAFA
+748 G
-757 PNANLTRGMLVQ
+757 G
-769 ILYNLEGKP
+769 G
-778 KGTAANFSDV
+778 G
-788 QADAWYA
+788 
-795 EAVGWAAA
+795 G
-803 NKVVTGYAD
+803 
-812 GTFRPNDAVTRE
+812 GTF
-824 QAAAILYRYAQS
+824 
-836 KGIDVS
+836 
-842 VGENTN
+842 
-848 ILSYVDVQ
+848 
-856 QASEYA
+856 
-862 IPALQWA
+862 
-869 VGAGVLNGKNG
+869 
-880 GRLAPTGTA
+880 
-889 TRAEIAA
+889 
-896 IMQRW
+896 
-901 CENIIKK
+901 

>member
-1 MNAPVAKTCRQ
+1 MNTLVAKVSRH
-12 RRLFARFASVCA
+12 RHPFARFASVCV

-29 LLLLPA
+29 LLLLPVA
-35 AAHADGYSMTQTYI
+35 AYADGYSMTQTYI

-86 QGGTAGVDVLSV
+86 QGGTATVDVLSV

-120 VEQTGDGVRIKVFS
+120 VEQTGDGARIKVFS

-141 AIYYVSYI
+141 AIYYVSYT

-155 NWADTAE
+155 NWSDTAE

-177 DVEMEVYF
+177 DVEMEVRF

-211 VSLDADEPMV
+211 VSLDEDEPMV
-221 TYTIPCVHQ
+221 TYAIPCVHQ

-252 EERMSTILGEEK
+252 EERMSTILSEEK

-271 ARRAHARMISNALAV
+271 ARRAHARMIANALAV

-294 FTGTIVVLKLRR
+294 FTGTIVMLKLRK

-352 DDRVIKLEQATVTKA
+352 DDRVVKLEEATETK

-372 GREKE
+372 RREKE
-377 EQTYRVTVSDA
+377 EQTYRITVTDEA
-388 GWKSAK
+388 WKAAK
-394 GIDRMVLKVFFA
+394 KDGIDRDVLKVFFA
-406 GAKPDENGDRSRTFD
+406 GVKPDKDGVRSRTFS
-421 ELQHYVKQHATPVG
+421 ELEEYASERTTSVG

-471 LIACVPAG
+471 LVAFVPVG
-479 SIFFTDGAHANI
+479 SIFFTDGAQANI
-491 VAAVISVPIVLVGIG
+491 TAAVISVPIVLVGIG

-555 GAALGVSK
+555 GVALGVSK

-599 DSPLDSFNDVY
+599 ESPLDSFDDVY

-622 SSGGGGGG
+622 SSSGGGGGG
-630 GGAVAPTTYDIVIP
+630 FSGG
-644 SALANIVKADKTK
+644 
-657 AAAGD
+657 G
-662 TVTLT
+662 
-667 AAGEGTLTVTDAN
+667 GG
-680 GKSVAL
+680 G
-686 TDLGSGKYTFK
+686 
-697 MPSAKVSV
+697 V
-705 GFKTTA
+705 G
-711 DQPCDG
+711 G
-717 GKDCPSAPFTD
+717 G
-728 VDTAKWYHLS
+728 
-738 VDYVLTHKMM
+738 
-748 NGVSSRAFA
+748 G
-757 PNANLTRGMLVQ
+757 G
-769 ILYNLEGKP
+769 
-778 KGTAANFSDV
+778 
-788 QADAWYA
+788 
-795 EAVGWAAA
+795 
-803 NKVVTGYAD
+803 
-812 GTFRPNDAVTRE
+812 GTF
-824 QAAAILYRYAQS
+824 
-836 KGIDVS
+836 
-842 VGENTN
+842 
-848 ILSYVDVQ
+848 
-856 QASEYA
+856 
-862 IPALQWA
+862 
-869 VGAGVLNGKNG
+869 
-880 GRLAPTGTA
+880 
-889 TRAEIAA
+889 
-896 IMQRW
+896 
-901 CENIIKK
+901 

>member
-1 MNAPVAKTCRQ
+1 MNTLAAKVSRQ
-12 RRLFARFASVCA
+12 RHLFARFASVCV
-24 LVALA
+24 LVTLA
-29 LLLLPA
+29 LLLLPV

-49 GATVEADGSLTVVEG
+49 SATVEADGSLTVVEG

-71 DINGVFWEINTGTNQ
+71 DINGVFWEINTGSNQ

-141 AIYYVSYI
+141 AIYYVSYT

-185 ANAAAGTAAVKGDNF
+185 ANAVAGTAAVKGDNF

-252 EERMSTILGEEK
+252 EERMSTILSEEK

-271 ARRAHARMISNALAV
+271 ARRAHARMIANALAV

-294 FTGTIVVLKLRR
+294 FTGTIVMLKLRK

-372 GREKE
+372 RREKE
-377 EQTYRVTVSDA
+377 EQTYRITVTGEA
-388 GWKSAK
+388 WKAAK
-394 GIDRMVLKVFFA
+394 KDGIDRDVLKVFFA
-406 GAKPDENGDRSRTFD
+406 GVKPDKDGVRSRTFS
-421 ELQHYVKQHATPVG
+421 ELEEYASEHTVSVG

-440 YQNTVKGKLAD
+440 YQTTVKGKL
-451 SEYVASDGIVAMV
+451 EGREFIASDGSVALV
-464 FCLVLGI
+464 AGLVLGVIIVFSI
-471 LIACVPAG
+471 LG
-479 SIFFTDGAHANI
+479 SLFYTDFAEANV
-491 VAAVISVPIVLVGIG
+491 VAAAISIPVTIVGFVLSC
-506 VGLTFRRFTPEGA
+506 TFRRYTPEGA

-536 RLKEAVPGDLVLWN
+536 RLKEAVPSDLILWN

-555 GAALGVSK
+555 GVALGVSK

-573 PPEVREADGFYDNY
+573 PADLRNSDDFYDNY

-593 YHHYGI
+593 YHHYGNE
-599 DSPLDSFNDVY
+599 SPLDSFNDVY
-610 HESIRELASSSD
+610 HETIRELASSSD
-622 SSGGGGGG
+622 SSSGGGGGG
-630 GGAVAPTTYDIVIP
+630 FSGG
-644 SALANIVKADKTK
+644 
-657 AAAGD
+657 G
-662 TVTLT
+662 
-667 AAGEGTLTVTDAN
+667 GG
-680 GKSVAL
+680 G
-686 TDLGSGKYTFK
+686 
-697 MPSAKVSV
+697 V
-705 GFKTTA
+705 G
-711 DQPCDG
+711 G
-717 GKDCPSAPFTD
+717 G
-728 VDTAKWYHLS
+728 
-738 VDYVLTHKMM
+738 
-748 NGVSSRAFA
+748 G
-757 PNANLTRGMLVQ
+757 G
-769 ILYNLEGKP
+769 
-778 KGTAANFSDV
+778 
-788 QADAWYA
+788 
-795 EAVGWAAA
+795 
-803 NKVVTGYAD
+803 
-812 GTFRPNDAVTRE
+812 GTF
-824 QAAAILYRYAQS
+824 
-836 KGIDVS
+836 
-842 VGENTN
+842 
-848 ILSYVDVQ
+848 
-856 QASEYA
+856 
-862 IPALQWA
+862 
-869 VGAGVLNGKNG
+869 
-880 GRLAPTGTA
+880 
-889 TRAEIAA
+889 
-896 IMQRW
+896 
-901 CENIIKK
+901 